1 MAERGRKFILWGKRQ
16 LKIVAFTLDNY
27 SKLGLNWQAV
37 ALSFFSTMAV
47 VPLIAVIF
55 SITDGFGI
63 SNILYD
69 LIHKYFSNQEI
80 INLFLGFAN
89 NILDSTDFS
98 LYGMIS
104 FGVFL
109 WLVVWLMLCV
119 ERSFNNIWF
128 VETSRVWWKRAM
140 SYFLILLMA
149 PFVSILFLGMAV
161 VISDGIKNMWMVE
174 IPFLNMRD
182 ILQWLIFYGVA
193 ALIFATMFKFIPNA
207 KVKFSN
213 AFKAALLA
221 SAAFTIVQFFYLE
234 TQIFVTRINAVY
246 GVFAAIPLF
255 MVWVNIG
262 WFIIIIGAQVSYS
275 IQNLDNYQ
283 KEFHWSDLEKLNL
296 LRRRK

>member
-89 NILDSTDFS
+89 NILASTDYS
-98 LYGMIS
+98 LYGIIS

-128 VETSRVWWKRAM
+128 VETSRVWWKRLM

-161 VISDGIKNMWMVE
+161 VISNGIKNMWMVE
-174 IPFLNMRD
+174 IPFLDMRD
-182 ILQWLIFYGVA
+182 IIQWLIFYGVV

-275 IQNLDNYQ
+275 IQNLDSYH

>member
-89 NILDSTDFS
+89 NILASTDYS
-98 LYGMIS
+98 LYGIIS

-128 VETSRVWWKRAM
+128 VETSRVWWKRVM

-161 VISDGIKNMWMVE
+161 VISNGIKNMWMVE
-174 IPFLNMRD
+174 IPFLDMRD
-182 ILQWLIFYGVA
+182 IIQWLIFYGVA

-275 IQNLDNYQ
+275 IQNLDSYH

>member
-1 MAERGRKFILWGKRQ
+1 MAERGRKFILWSKRQ

-89 NILDSTDFS
+89 NILASTDYS
-98 LYGMIS
+98 LYGIIS

>member
-89 NILDSTDFS
+89 NILASTDYS
-98 LYGMIS
+98 LYGIIS

-174 IPFLNMRD
+174 IPFLDMRD
-182 ILQWLIFYGVA
+182 IIQWLIFYGVA

-234 TQIFVTRINAVY
+234 TQIFVTRMNAVY

-275 IQNLDNYQ
+275 IQNLDNYH
-283 KEFHWSDLEKLNL
+283 KEFHWTDLEKLNL